1 MIGRMF
7 QNLEKRMDKMP
18 RSNQQINTITKD
30 TEKKKNEST
39 MMNNTIMEIK
49 SSLEGNNNRL
59 TEEKK

>member
-1 MIGRMF
+1 
-7 QNLEKRMDKMP
+7 MDKMS

-30 TEKKKNEST
+30 IDEKKKNEST

-59 TEEKK
+59 TEGKKK